1 MNRAERRKAAKEQR
15 NNNIGRNTNSKHNF
29 VDMGKWD
36 IPINELKQDENLKDP
51 NADPEVMEL
60 FNEVYT
66 KWMGSTLVKNLYSK
80 VLITLGMEYL
90 DTLTSLKF
98 DLIAVKTSD
107 GDNIVSMQVN
117 KCEEY
122 ENEYE
127 FSQTCIGFDGVAY
140 HLKKDDI
147 ISAEGEYNTD
157 ADTLYITC
165 KLKNSLTVYFMIINV
180 SGSENRTD
188 KYDEMDV
195 YQLNDFLEDVLHEK
209 NEYYCVFT
217 RITDVFGFDL
227 KMRNCIRT
235 YVNTLDDSDWKLH
248 ISDDFTSFEVP
259 VTDDSI
265 NEIYVKD
272 NAESRSIIVKPYN
285 QPFMEIDMLFFKK
298 HN

>member
-1 MNRAERRKAAKEQR
+1 MNKIVETVKE
-15 NNNIGRNTNSKHNF
+15 GREIET
-29 VDMGKWD
+29 
-36 IPINELKQDENLKDP
+36 KD
-51 NADPEVMEL
+51 L
-60 FNEVYT
+60 FSVVN
-66 KWMGSTLVKNLYSK
+66 
-80 VLITLGMEYL
+80 
-90 DTLTSLKF
+90 DFCLTRLR
-98 DLIAVKTSD
+98 VKTSD
-107 GDNIVSMQVN
+107 GDSIVSMQVN

-147 ISAEGEYNTD
+147 ISAEGEFNTD

-165 KLKNSLTVYFMIINV
+165 KLKNELTVYLMIINV

-188 KYDEMDV
+188 EYDEMDV

-217 RITDVFGFDL
+217 RITDAFGFDL

>member
-1 MNRAERRKAAKEQR
+1 M
-15 NNNIGRNTNSKHNF
+15 S
-29 VDMGKWD
+29 
-36 IPINELKQDENLKDP
+36 
-51 NADPEVMEL
+51 
-60 FNEVYT
+60 
-66 KWMGSTLVKNLYSK
+66 
-80 VLITLGMEYL
+80 
-90 DTLTSLKF
+90 
-98 DLIAVKTSD
+98 
-107 GDNIVSMQVN
+107 
-117 KCEEY
+117 
-122 ENEYE
+122 
-127 FSQTCIGFDGVAY
+127 Y

-147 ISAEGEYNTD
+147 ISAEGEFNTD

-165 KLKNSLTVYFMIINV
+165 KLKNELTVYLMIINV

-188 KYDEMDV
+188 EYDEMDV
-195 YQLNDFLEDVLHEK
+195 YELKDFLEDVLHEK

-248 ISDDFTSFEVP
+248 ISDD
-259 VTDDSI
+259 SI

>member
-1 MNRAERRKAAKEQR
+1 MKRNTTPEKLLDAINNKKLSVIGGKIYSVDMVRNYPPDQFVEELEFLCESGCFAEMIDIKYEVAVGHVLLD
-15 NNNIGRNTNSKHNF
+15 IGR
-29 VDMGKWD
+29 
-36 IPINELKQDENLKDP
+36 
-51 NADPEVMEL
+51 
-60 FNEVYT
+60 
-66 KWMGSTLVKNLYSK
+66 
-80 VLITLGMEYL
+80 
-90 DTLTSLKF
+90 
-98 DLIAVKTSD
+98 
-107 GDNIVSMQVN
+107 
-117 KCEEY
+117 
-122 ENEYE
+122 
-127 FSQTCIGFDGVAY
+127 
-140 HLKKDDI
+140 I

>member
-1 MNRAERRKAAKEQR
+1 M
-15 NNNIGRNTNSKHNF
+15 S
-29 VDMGKWD
+29 
-36 IPINELKQDENLKDP
+36 
-51 NADPEVMEL
+51 
-60 FNEVYT
+60 
-66 KWMGSTLVKNLYSK
+66 
-80 VLITLGMEYL
+80 
-90 DTLTSLKF
+90 
-98 DLIAVKTSD
+98 
-107 GDNIVSMQVN
+107 
-117 KCEEY
+117 
-122 ENEYE
+122 
-127 FSQTCIGFDGVAY
+127 Y

-147 ISAEGEYNTD
+147 ISAEGEFNTD

-165 KLKNSLTVYFMIINV
+165 KLKNELTVYLMIINV

-188 KYDEMDV
+188 EYDEMDV
-195 YQLNDFLEDVLHEK
+195 YQLNDFLEDMLHEK

-235 YVNTLDDSDWKLH
+235 YINTLDDSDWKLH

>member
-1 MNRAERRKAAKEQR
+1 
-15 NNNIGRNTNSKHNF
+15 
-29 VDMGKWD
+29 
-36 IPINELKQDENLKDP
+36 
-51 NADPEVMEL
+51 
-60 FNEVYT
+60 
-66 KWMGSTLVKNLYSK
+66 
-80 VLITLGMEYL
+80 
-90 DTLTSLKF
+90 
-98 DLIAVKTSD
+98 
-107 GDNIVSMQVN
+107 
-117 KCEEY
+117 
-122 ENEYE
+122 
-127 FSQTCIGFDGVAY
+127 
-140 HLKKDDI
+140 
-147 ISAEGEYNTD
+147 
-157 ADTLYITC
+157 
-165 KLKNSLTVYFMIINV
+165 MIINV

-188 KYDEMDV
+188 EYDEMDV

-217 RITDVFGFDL
+217 RITDAFGFDL

>member
-1 MNRAERRKAAKEQR
+1 MNKIVEAVKE
-15 NNNIGRNTNSKHNF
+15 GREIET
-29 VDMGKWD
+29 
-36 IPINELKQDENLKDP
+36 KD
-51 NADPEVMEL
+51 L
-60 FNEVYT
+60 FSVVN
-66 KWMGSTLVKNLYSK
+66 
-80 VLITLGMEYL
+80 
-90 DTLTSLKF
+90 DFCLTRL
-98 DLIAVKTSD
+98 AVKTSD
-107 GDNIVSMQVN
+107 GDNVVSMQVN
-117 KCEEY
+117 KCEDRKD
-122 ENEYE
+122 EYE
-127 FSQTCIGFDGVAY
+127 FSQSCIGFDDVSY

-147 ISAEGEYNTD
+147 ISAEGEFNTD

-165 KLKNSLTVYFMIINV
+165 KLKNELTVYLMIINV

-188 KYDEMDV
+188 EYDEMDV
-195 YQLNDFLEDVLHEK
+195 YELNDFLEDVLHEK

-235 YVNTLDDSDWKLH
+235 YINTLDDSDWKLH

-285 QPFMEIDMLFFKK
+285 QPFMEIDMLFFKRHDK
-298 HN
+298 